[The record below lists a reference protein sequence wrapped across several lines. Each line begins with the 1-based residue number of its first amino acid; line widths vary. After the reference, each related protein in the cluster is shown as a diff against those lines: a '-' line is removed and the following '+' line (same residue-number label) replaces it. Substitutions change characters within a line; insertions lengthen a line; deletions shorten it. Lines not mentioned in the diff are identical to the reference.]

1 MFENIQEVLFWRS
14 DVIDTWKAHKSTVV
28 EPQSPR
34 VLARSFKR
42 AGLCSLPP
50 PPLYITP
57 THLGSFMQRKCTQ
70 PLIYQTHDISY
81 FLTIFVYMFQAE
93 KHPWFKMMLK
103 VTFGLK
109 RIQDAATGH
118 ASSVV
123 GLEIHQNIRFR
134 LRHPSTRGQMG
145 EILEFHIRTRAP
157 QSKTYNWRRGDVNTH
172 LNIYTNIR
180 IYLHSWS

>member
-1 MFENIQEVLFWRS
+1 
-14 DVIDTWKAHKSTVV
+14 
-28 EPQSPR
+28 
-34 VLARSFKR
+34 
-42 AGLCSLPP
+42 
-50 PPLYITP
+50 
-57 THLGSFMQRKCTQ
+57 MQRKCTQ
-70 PLIYQTHDISY
+70 PLIYHTHDISY

-109 RIQDAATGH
+109 RIQGAATGH

-123 GLEIHQNIRFR
+123 GLEIHQNIRFQ

-157 QSKTYNWRRGDVNTH
+157 QSKTYN
-172 LNIYTNIR
+172 
-180 IYLHSWS
+180 